1 MATRSSEVSELLL
14 HYFYYIEVF
23 HRVLRTFFWLD
34 LLTFR
39 RFLGIAVRRNYTK
52 RIGFCSKQ
60 RGADRPYTFEKLT
73 LRTLATTPVVP
84 KMPLAKPEPLL
95 SSQVCFSKKI
105 AAADYFIIAPLFFQ
119 PQDVQDLPGSPQT
132 LLDIGRIHTTSLGAP
147 TALNPSPST
156 NYSSD
161 DQM

>member
-1 MATRSSEVSELLL
+1 MSGCLYRSGNNKDNPQEIFVAG
-14 HYFYYIEVF
+14 
-23 HRVLRTFFWLD
+23 RLR
-34 LLTFR
+34 
-39 RFLGIAVRRNYTK
+39 
-52 RIGFCSKQ
+52 
-60 RGADRPYTFEKLT
+60 E
-73 LRTLATTPVVP
+73 TLATTPVVP

-105 AAADYFIIAPLFFQ
+105 AADYFIIAPLFFQ